1 MLALAD
7 PAVAELYDKQAADGS
22 DKKYPT
28 TNYVRLELVYFEHRP
43 GTMLD
48 YACGL
53 GANLIHMLE
62 CGHTVYG
69 LDTSPH
75 SIRRLQ
81 EKVDRTPELS
91 ARCHL
96 STVNKDA
103 SRLDLADVQFDY
115 VICASLFSLLGVR
128 ERASALLAEF
138 HRVMKPGGRIIVD
151 VNGAESSF
159 AVFAKPLGDDYFEYR
174 GPNQNQPP
182 FQTWCPDKKEKLAE
196 LVSEFFEVEEV
207 GTTAHSFFKYVEQE
221 FIVCARKSVD

>member
-138 HRVMKPGGRIIVD
+138 HRVMKPGADHRRRERRGKFVRSIRQKPWAMTIFRIPWPEPKPASVSDLVPGQKREAGRACQRILRSRRGWHD
-151 VNGAESSF
+151 R
-159 AVFAKPLGDDYFEYR
+159 PLLL
-174 GPNQNQPP
+174 Q
-182 FQTWCPDKKEKLAE
+182 
-196 LVSEFFEVEEV
+196 
-207 GTTAHSFFKYVEQE
+207 
-221 FIVCARKSVD
+221 VCRTGVHCLRANL